1 MFDFNNKIHILVPIH
16 LFTDV
21 GGISN
26 YDINRIYL
34 AEYSS
39 VWPNDLSIKKL
50 SKITPE
56 TKIKEITNLISIQR
70 IHDNFVVCRQVEKP
84 YIPLT

>member
-1 MFDFNNKIHILVPIH
+1 MLVPIY
-16 LFTDV
+16 LFQEV

-39 VWPNDLSIKKL
+39 IWPNDLSIKKI

-56 TKIKEITNLISIQR
+56 TKIKEITNLISIQH
-70 IHDNFVVCRQVEKP
+70 IYDNVVVCLQVEKP